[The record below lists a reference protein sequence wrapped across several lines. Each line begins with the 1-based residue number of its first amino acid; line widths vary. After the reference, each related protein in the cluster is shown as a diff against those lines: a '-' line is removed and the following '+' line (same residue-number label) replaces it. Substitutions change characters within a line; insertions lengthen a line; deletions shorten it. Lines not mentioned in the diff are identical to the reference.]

1 MTATAS
7 NKYDDGDGEDAL
19 VLCYE
24 LLMPSAGVLCALASY
39 AEYERHRSEFLCS
52 STPLCTDC
60 AVAVSTAAPVPPRK
74 TKPCTSLYY
83 CNCPPALFCTA
94 SIVFHRRMSVFLS
107 VCVSVPTRKN
117 VKTSRPR
124 RYVVEMYSSA
134 ATVALTPI
142 VGFNFVIRSTFVMS
156 YTYKAVSG
164 YLLRVFTVVS
174 QDYSCT
180 SDLQNLK

>member
-1 MTATAS
+1 MRW
-7 NKYDDGDGEDAL
+7 
-19 VLCYE
+19 
-24 LLMPSAGVLCALASY
+24 
-39 AEYERHRSEFLCS
+39 RH
-52 STPLCTDC
+52 TQ
-60 AVAVSTAAPVPPRK
+60 
-74 TKPCTSLYY
+74 
-83 CNCPPALFCTA
+83 N
-94 SIVFHRRMSVFLS
+94 MSVIGPSSCVRRLRSALTVQWQFLQQLPFLPEKRSLVRVCIIVIDIYLRASSVLHSEYCVSPAYVCVSVS

-164 YLLRVFTVVS
+164 YLLRVFTVLS